1 MKKRIILLV
10 MTVVLITVG
19 LNGCTQQE
27 SSLDND
33 QTIPPQTET
42 IQDILSKAESIESMY
57 YEIAVSIN
65 MSEYGSQTA
74 TMKIWQKKPY
84 FKEEITT
91 HTAGITTTITV
102 IQQPNGTYLYEPIQG
117 KYVLT
122 TNIPSFVTS
131 LQYLDPL
138 MIKDLINNQSLADFE
153 TDTIDGKQTTLIDY
167 SLSIPGDNQM
177 TIQTWIWN
185 QKGVPLKAYIDMAM
199 DEFNMTMNFVFNNY
213 SFIEIPDSTFSIT

>member
-1 MKKRIILLV
+1 M
-10 MTVVLITVG
+10 
-19 LNGCTQQE
+19 
-27 SSLDND
+27 
-33 QTIPPQTET
+33 
-42 IQDILSKAESIESMY
+42 
-57 YEIAVSIN
+57 N
-65 MSEYGSQTA
+65 MSTYGSQTA

-153 TDTIDGKQTTLIDY
+153 TDTIDGKKATLIDY

-185 QKGVPLKAYIDMAM
+185 EKGVPLKAYIDMAM

-213 SFIEIPDSTFSIT
+213 SFIEIPDSTFNIT

>member
-1 MKKRIILLV
+1 MKKKVIILV
-10 MTVVLITVG
+10 MTVILLTVG
-19 LNGCTQQE
+19 LSGCTQQE
-27 SSLDND
+27 NEIENK
-33 QTIPPQTET
+33 QTLPPKTET
-42 IQDILSKAESIESMY
+42 LQDILSKAASIDSMY
-57 YEIAVSIN
+57 YEIALSMN
-65 MSEYGSQTA
+65 MSTYGSQTA

-153 TDTIDGKQTTLIDY
+153 TDTIDGKQATLIDY

-185 QKGVPLKAYIDMAM
+185 EKGVPLKAYIDMAM

-213 SFIEIPDSTFSIT
+213 SFIEIPDSTFNII